1 MYKKTILVLALFA
14 VILTW
19 SASDAKLFLDEY
31 ELDEY
36 ELELAS
42 TKGKAKAK
50 STTKASGAKKTTK
63 SSSSTK
69 SKSKGTKS
77 TSKTSSTS
85 TTNKKTG
92 TTTPSSTKKTTTKG
106 KDGKKT
112 TTTTKTVT
120 VSRKGPSLWV
130 WGVFA
135 VVVLVSAG
143 YMYMKCSPNFKPQK
157 NTGPEVYE
165 GSDA

>member
-36 ELELAS
+36 ELELV
-42 TKGKAKAK
+42 TP
-50 STTKASGAKKTTK
+50 TK

-77 TSKTSSTS
+77 ISKTS
-85 TTNKKTG
+85 TTKTTDKKTG
-92 TTTPSSTKKTTTKG
+92 TTTTSSTKKTTTKG

-135 VVVLVSAG
+135 VVVLASAG
-143 YMYMKCSPNFKPQK
+143 YMYMKCSPNFKPQE

>member
-1 MYKKTILVLALFA
+1 MYTKTILVLALFA

-36 ELELAS
+36 ELELV
-42 TKGKAKAK
+42 TP
-50 STTKASGAKKTTK
+50 TK

-77 TSKTSSTS
+77 NLDSTTS
-85 TTNKKTG
+85 TTNKKIG

-106 KDGKKT
+106 KDG
-112 TTTTKTVT
+112 KTVT

-143 YMYMKCSPNFKPQK
+143 YMYIRCSPNFKKQK
-157 NTGPEVYE
+157 ITGPEVYE

>member
-42 TKGKAKAK
+42 TKGKAK
-50 STTKASGAKKTTK
+50 TKTSGAKKTTK

-69 SKSKGTKS
+69 SKAKDTKS
-77 TSKTSSTS
+77 TSKTSTTS

-92 TTTPSSTKKTTTKG
+92 TTTTSSTKKTTTKG

-165 GSDA
+165 GKDA